1 MNIKIFR
8 LFCAFSMATLFF
20 GVDKAVAQQDAQFSH
35 YMFNSMYLNPG
46 FAGIDGVTRVTG
58 IFRKQWAGYS
68 TTDGNIGYGSPTA
81 AVISFSTPTPFLKKK
96 LGLGAHFLR
105 DLKGPMATTEIQI
118 NGSYHVKIRDGK
130 LGLGLRTGI
139 LSQALRT
146 DLYNVIDQNDPTYQA
161 LLNDN
166 RVNQIKL
173 DLTAGAWYRTNK
185 YYVGLSV
192 GHIPRSK
199 YSFGLDAV
207 SSRINNH
214 MYLTGGY
221 DFRLG
226 PSLVLTPTA
235 LIQTDLNEFTYL
247 FGAMATYNDR
257 FWAGLQARQSIASRD
272 ASSGGKTL
280 SNDDIILL
288 VGMSMLKNNA
298 LRIGYAFDFVTSG
311 VAAKTRTSHEIM
323 LSYFIPAPWDTPKPK
338 VRTPRY
344 RHDEN

>member
-1 MNIKIFR
+1 MNIKTVR
-8 LFCAFSMATLFF
+8 LFCAFSIALVFWGTEC
-20 GVDKAVAQQDAQFSH
+20 AVAQQDAQFSH
-35 YMFNSMYLNPG
+35 YMFNGMYLNPG

-58 IFRKQWAGYS
+58 IFRKQWLDYK
-68 TTDGNIGYGSPTA
+68 TTDGNTGYGSPTSG
-81 AVISFSTPTPFLKKK
+81 VITVSTPLPFFDRR
-96 LGLGAHFLR
+96 LGIGAHFLR
-105 DLKGPMATTEIQI
+105 DLKGPLATTEFQLA
-118 NGSYHVKIRDGK
+118 GSYHIKIRDGK

-139 LSQALRT
+139 LSQAIRT
-146 DLYNVIDQNDPTYQA
+146 DLYNVIDPSDPIYQS
-161 LLNDN
+161 LIDG

-173 DLTAGAWYRTNK
+173 DLTGGVWYRTNK

-192 GHIPRSK
+192 GHIPRTK
-199 YSFGLDAV
+199 YTFGLDSV

-214 MYLTGGY
+214 LYLTGGY

-235 LIQTDLNEFTYL
+235 LVQTDMNEFTYL
-247 FGAMATYNDR
+247 FGAMGTYNDR
-257 FWAGLQARQSIASRD
+257 FWVGLQARQSIASRD
-272 ASSGGKTL
+272 AQKGGKTL
-280 SNDDIILL
+280 ANDDIILL

-311 VAAKTRTSHEIM
+311 VAAKKRTSHEIM
-323 LSYFIPAPWDTPKPK
+323 LSYFIPAPWDVPKPK